1 MIGFLNPQGELI
13 KCSSW
18 EHLDKST
25 EICKDVYNKE
35 FIYRQDAEDYILSV
49 GYVAIRARDVY
60 MSYKNETTNEW
71 IKLTQKQLD
80 FFATHA
86 DEFNEAQKK
95 DICEILYYQ
104 EGIRKRN

>member
-18 EHLDKST
+18 GHLDKAV
-25 EICKDVYNKE
+25 EICEEIYNKY
-35 FIYRQDAEDYILSV
+35 FIYRQEAEDYILSL

-60 MSYKNETTNEW
+60 MSYRNNSTNEW

-80 FFATHA
+80 FFANYA
-86 DEFNEAQKK
+86 QEFNEGQKN
-95 DICEILYYQ
+95 DICEILNDQ
-104 EGIRKRN
+104 EDIRKHY